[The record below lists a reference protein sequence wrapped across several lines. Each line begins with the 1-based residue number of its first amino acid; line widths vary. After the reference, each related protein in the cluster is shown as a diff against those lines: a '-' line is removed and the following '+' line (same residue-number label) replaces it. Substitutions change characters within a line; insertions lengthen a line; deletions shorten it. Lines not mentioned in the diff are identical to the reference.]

1 MLDEFRKDEKV
12 DSIFNLQMKFHS
24 YYVGID
30 ERIFNDLD
38 KIDKKNYFFWMNV
51 RKSISEKTFHFKY
64 AKDWL
69 IEKWLENYENDFYKT
84 SALRQILTSSSFIL
98 NNEIKYDVMGY
109 KEMFQDFA
117 LNNDFERY
125 VSKTE
130 WKKYQDLREE
140 HYSLDEKYSETP
152 YPHNDEQF
160 FFYAIISCLGLL
172 FFVRYFGYLLM
183 WISRTLKENP
193 KES

>member
-1 MLDEFRKDEKV
+1 LLDEFRKDEKV

-30 ERIFNDLD
+30 EFYFHDLD
-38 KIDKKNYFFWMNV
+38 KIDKKNYFFWENV

-64 AKDWL
+64 AKDGL
-69 IEKWLENYENDFYKT
+69 IEKWLLDYQDDPYKT
-84 SALRQILTSSSFIL
+84 GALRYILRSSSFIL
-98 NNEIKYDVMGY
+98 NKEIKYDVMGY

-140 HYSLDEKYSETP
+140 HYGLEEKYSETP
-152 YPHNDEQF
+152 PHNDEQF
-160 FFYAIISCLGLL
+160 FFYAISSCLGLL
-172 FFVRYFGYLLM
+172 FFVRYLAYLLM
-183 WISRTLKENP
+183 WIFRTLKENP

>member
-1 MLDEFRKDEKV
+1 L
-12 DSIFNLQMKFHS
+12 I
-24 YYVGID
+24 
-30 ERIFNDLD
+30 
-38 KIDKKNYFFWMNV
+38 KKNYFFWENV

-64 AKDWL
+64 AKDGL
-69 IEKWLENYENDFYKT
+69 IEKWLLDYQDDPYKT
-84 SALRQILTSSSFIL
+84 GALRYILRSSSFIL
-98 NNEIKYDVMGY
+98 NKEIKYDVMGY

-140 HYSLDEKYSETP
+140 HYGLEEKYSETP
-152 YPHNDEQF
+152 PHNDEQF
-160 FFYAIISCLGLL
+160 FFYAISSCLGLL
-172 FFVRYFGYLLM
+172 FFVRYLAYLLM
-183 WISRTLKENP
+183 WIFRTLKENP